1 MFGRKKIANIGS
13 QREQKIKSA
22 SNSRVFLIH
31 FSKGSSRDGA
41 PGLPSL
47 SIPTGKLYVQG
58 DTVLQ
63 EVEKV
68 VVVEDS

>member
-1 MFGRKKIANIGS
+1 MYLVEKLANIGS
-13 QREQKIKSA
+13 QREQKIKNA
-22 SNSRVFLIH
+22 NNSRVFLMH

-47 SIPTGKLYVQG
+47 SSLTGKLYVQG

-63 EVEKV
+63 
-68 VVVEDS
+68 